1 VQLRRARQIQPVL
14 ASIRSGGVAVLLCAS
29 LASITSLG
37 CWQPMQHSRIVPA
50 ARGLGDERVM
60 ALLPITGPEV
70 MGETYAVV
78 RVVTKDHVTC
88 TGTLI
93 ADDRVLTAHHCLSAR
108 DKRGHIVDHDVSP
121 EDVTVELGP
130 DYLFEGEVKPRAIV
144 APQCGYVSGEGDIAI
159 LVLSRRIV
167 GYPTATVR
175 EAPPSTTD
183 EVHPLGFGSCSSSKE
198 GIHVETR
205 EADKVN
211 AVSHGYFAARAA
223 ICPGDSGGPVY
234 DHAAKGN
241 IIGVISASVMD
252 GTLDKDGERVRTHS
266 LFTRVDVWPQL
277 FSAAHEI
284 SGGASPSELPPY
296 GECHV
301 ADPAR
306 PARPAARP

>member
-1 VQLRRARQIQPVL
+1 VQQRRARHQVQPLL
-14 ASIRSGGVAVLLCAS
+14 ASTGVAALLCAS
-29 LASITSLG
+29 VASMTSLG
-37 CWQPMQHSRIVPA
+37 CWQPTQHSRIVPA

-108 DKRGHIVDHDVSP
+108 DKRGRIVDHDVAP

-159 LVLSRRIV
+159 LVLARRIV

-175 EAPPSTTD
+175 EAPPTTND
-183 EVHPLGFGSCSSSKE
+183 GVFPLGFGSCSSSKE
-198 GIHVETR
+198 GIHVER
-205 EADKVN
+205 RAADDKVD
-211 AVSHGYFAARAA
+211 AVLPGYFSTAAS

-234 DHAAKGN
+234 DHSAKGSV
-241 IIGVISASVMD
+241 IGVISASVMD
-252 GTLDKDGERVRTHS
+252 GTRERGLS
-266 LFTRVDVWPQL
+266 YFTRVDVWPQL

-284 SGGASPSELPPY
+284 AGGASPSELPPY
-296 GECHV
+296 GECHGAV
-301 ADPAR
+301 PAR
-306 PARPAARP
+306 PARAVPARPARR